1 MQLEFWARKICYWL
15 FLWEYVS
22 STMSGNRNRTLLTI
36 INCHLLYYLAQITS
50 NKYLLKLYYIIHW
63 KPRGWDKYLI
73 FSHSI
78 PILLPPLLLSHH
90 VSTLP
95 PSYVLSVYFF
105 LTRAFFCSSSSF
117 YSPKLR
123 FLLPQLNR
131 TIIYYLDFS
140 KLLWSENSAQVK
152 SQGNR
157 VPPHEF
163 SVYHRSQSWTAHCPV
178 PHLFCPVS

>member
-95 PSYVLSVYFF
+95 PSYVLSWVDWDP
-105 LTRAFFCSSSSF
+105 LILILSSSF
-117 YSPKLR
+117 NLNYRNFCFQPWQITSTKLGP
-123 FLLPQLNR
+123 LHNNYETGQNR
-131 TIIYYLDFS
+131 WGTGQWAVQDCD
-140 KLLWSENSAQVK
+140 LW
-152 SQGNR
+152 
-157 VPPHEF
+157 
-163 SVYHRSQSWTAHCPV
+163 
-178 PHLFCPVS
+178 